1 MGDTGT
7 YKLGRAEVMRQG
19 GLATDDIRVLLVYD
33 TYAPNFD
40 THKFVADV
48 VADEVAGDGYARIG
62 LTGATV
68 SDDAVFDADDAA
80 WASLDVGTPDAA
92 IVYKFVTDDSDSIL
106 LYSLDLTPKRPTNT
120 GPYRVKFNDL
130 GIARFL

>member
-7 YKLGRAEVMRQG
+7 YKLGRAEVMRSGNLQ
-19 GLATDDIRVLLVYD
+19 ADDIRVLLVYD
-33 TYAPNFD
+33 TYVPNFD
-40 THKFVADV
+40 THQYV
-48 VADEVAGDGYARIG
+48 VDVAGDEVTGAGYARVA
-62 LTGATV
+62 LTGTIV

-92 IVYKFVTDDSDSIL
+92 IVYKFVTNDSDSIL
-106 LYSLDLTPKRPTNT
+106 LYSLDLSPKRATNT